1 MSEKRE
7 KEPEPRRGLS
17 LYGGNDTVKPYMY
30 MYVSLQQLGILFLK
44 NDPDGMGRSIA
55 PLSPENIPDGIN
67 TFQEPGATLRTVIPD
82 GSYRWVHS

>member
-30 MYVSLQQLGILFLK
+30 MYVSVRIYSPGNKFFFLK
-44 NDPDGMGRSIA
+44 THGHT
-55 PLSPENIPDGIN
+55 NIVGLTP
-67 TFQEPGATLRTVIPD
+67 RC
-82 GSYRWVHS
+82 S